1 MKPRGSLL
9 LETILATGLAAIYGL
24 ALTQLVLTTNS
35 ASLRIEDRLEAS
47 YAASQGIEALNS
59 IGFSDLTNINNGHLV
74 FSSGVWSTAAGPET
88 LWNSMVRTVTV
99 QSVNRDMTCAVVGLG
114 GSTDADSKKISSTVS
129 WTDQAGVSQS
139 VTYSKH
145 RTHYEDPQGSCFSD
159 AASHVS
165 LDTATDK
172 WTAAGNRQLHQ
183 LYIENTGADPIVID
197 KIRFTWTNAASINRI
212 VLNATQVWALPAG
225 QPSGTE
231 LDVTNFSIASGQ
243 TVEFTNVSF
252 SNNMTGTALT
262 LTITFTDGSIYVSP
276 VFTPN

>member
-47 YAASQGIEALNS
+47 YAASQGVEALNS
-59 IGFSDLTNINNGHLV
+59 IGFSDLSNILNGHLV
-74 FSSGVWSTAAGPET
+74 FSSGVWSTAAGTET
-88 LWNSMVRTVTV
+88 LPNGMIRSVTV
-99 QSVNRDMTCAVVGLG
+99 QSVNRDVTCAVVNLG
-114 GSTDADSKKISSTVS
+114 GTTDSDSKKISSSVS
-129 WTDQAGVSQS
+129 WVDQAGVSQS

-159 AASHVS
+159 ASSHVS
-165 LDTATDK
+165 LDTGTDK

-183 LYIENTGADPIVID
+183 LYIENTGADTIVID
-197 KIRFTWTNAASINRI
+197 KIAFTWTNAANINRI
-212 VLNATQVWALPAG
+212 VLDATQVWALPAG
-225 QPSGTE
+225 QPSGTL

-243 TVEFTNVSF
+243 TFEFTNVSF
-252 SNNMTGTALT
+252 SNNMTGTTLT
-262 LTITFTDGSIYVSP
+262 LSITFTDGSIYVSP
-276 VFTPN
+276 AFTPN